1 MGMSMQRMEAEL
13 VRLLRKRLR
22 KMVRAHLVACRSPHS
37 TWDLAIALEV
47 PFRLVRLAVCQL
59 VASGALV
66 SVGCNREGQLIY
78 RPVEVGPCEWCGL
91 VSHRLVVGECP
102 ACRKLTSEPN
112 ASTPYF
118 LQESHYEH

>member
-22 KMVRAHLVACRSPHS
+22 KMVRAHLATCRTPHS

-47 PFRLVRLAVCQL
+47 PFRSVRLAVCQL

-66 SVGCNREGQLIY
+66 AVGRNTEGRLTY
-78 RPVEVGPCEWCGL
+78 RPVEIGPCEWCGL
-91 VSHRLVVGECP
+91 VSHRLVAGECP
-102 ACRKLTSEPN
+102 ACQRLTREPETL
-112 ASTPYF
+112 TPYA
-118 LQESHYEH
+118 LQEPSYEH